1 MQDISREIESFRSSF
16 ACSGGLVMPNDA
28 KLGLVLGLGLVI
40 VVAVLYFRS
49 DASRTREETPTAA
62 AAKPSSAP
70 RQPPPR
76 GQSRPTKAR
85 PAVQS
90 EESEQSV
97 LPAKIED
104 ETANQIP

>member
-1 MQDISREIESFRSSF
+1 
-16 ACSGGLVMPNDA
+16 MPNDA

-40 VVAVLYFRS
+40 VVAVIYFRS
-49 DASRTREETPTAA
+49 DASRARDETPTAA

-76 GQSRPTKAR
+76 GQSRATKAR

-90 EESEQSV
+90 EESDQAD
-97 LPAKIED
+97 PTANNED
-104 ETANQIP
+104 EPANPKP